1 MNVEADNINQVKSG
15 LAIVKTNVEGLN
27 KNVVEAKQSA
37 ISAQE
42 KVNTITTQIV
52 ALVLTTTFCYRK
64 THVFYVMLCT
74 LCFLIRIQF

>member
-37 ISAQE
+37 NSAQE
-42 KVNTITTQIV
+42 KVYTITTLIV
-52 ALVLTTTFCYRK
+52 DLVLT
-64 THVFYVMLCT
+64 
-74 LCFLIRIQF
+74 

>member
-37 ISAQE
+37 NSAQE

-64 THVFYVMLCT
+64 TYVFYVMYVM
-74 LCFLIRIQF
+74 FFNQN